1 MDRVFIRD
9 ISLFGKHGVHE
20 SERLNE
26 QEFIIDIV
34 AEFDAAQAAET
45 DELADTVNYVDFL
58 AIAKEAVEQNSFY
71 LIERLGE
78 RIAQKILTDARIS
91 TVEVTVRKPAA
102 LTNGKPGITIV
113 RTRL

>member
-34 AEFDAAQAAET
+34 AEFDAALAAET
-45 DELADTVNYVDFL
+45 DDLKDTVDYVDFL

-78 RIAQKILTDARIS
+78 RIAQKILSDARIVR
-91 TVEVTVRKPAA
+91 VEVTVRKPTA
-102 LTNGKPGITIV
+102 LQNGKPGITIARSRV
-113 RTRL
+113 